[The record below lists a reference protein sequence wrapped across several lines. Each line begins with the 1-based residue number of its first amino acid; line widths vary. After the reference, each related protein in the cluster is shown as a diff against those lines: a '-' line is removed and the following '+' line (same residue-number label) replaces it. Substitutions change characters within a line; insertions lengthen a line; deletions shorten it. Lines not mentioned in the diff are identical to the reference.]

1 MFLIFPSIFSDFR
14 KLARDFPE
22 AKAEIMIEQCIDLST
37 WYNELNN
44 SSGRKSMEKLVA
56 QVLNL
61 RINKD
66 KSVRMS
72 KWNVLP
78 LSDSQ
83 KLYAAID
90 VYVSLTYS
98 IIEWTDQR

>member
-1 MFLIFPSIFSDFR
+1 MHNSHFSDFR

-22 AKAEIMIEQCIDLST
+22 AKAEKMIEQCLDLST
-37 WYNELNN
+37 MFNEINN
-44 SSGRKSMEKLVA
+44 TSGRKSMEKLVA

-61 RINKD
+61 RISKD

-72 KWNVLP
+72 QWNVLP
-78 LSDSQ
+78 LSDAQ

-90 VYVSLTYS
+90 VYVSSTEITYR
-98 IIEWTDQR
+98 E